1 MKRWI
6 KADGGKLST
15 VLEFDSG
22 KKVELP
28 INKDA
33 SIRWYEDRLK
43 KNNKDRILQCRILRM
58 EGGSH

>member
-6 KADGGKLST
+6 KADNGKLST

-43 KNNKDRILQCRILRM
+43 KNNK
-58 EGGSH
+58 